1 MNNLDDNNYIGRV
14 VYSKQ
19 GRDAEKYFVVL
30 GVINKEY
37 VYIAD
42 GSLRTVEKPK
52 KKKVKHLIFTDRV
65 AEEIRD
71 LVLNGQMIS
80 NSKIKRFLQSEDND
94 KEV

>member
-1 MNNLDDNNYIGRV
+1 LDEKKYIGRV

-19 GRDAEKYFVVL
+19 GRDSKKDFIVIE
-30 GVINKEY
+30 VINNDY

-52 KKKVKHLIFTDRV
+52 KKKVKHLIFTDRI

>member
-1 MNNLDDNNYIGRV
+1 MDEKKYIGRV

-19 GRDAEKYFVVL
+19 GRDAKKYFVVV
-30 GVINKEY
+30 GVINDEY
-37 VYIAD
+37 VYIVD
-42 GSLRTVEKPK
+42 GNLRTVEKPK
-52 KKKVKHLIFTDRV
+52 KKKVKHLVLTDKV

>member
-1 MNNLDDNNYIGRV
+1 LDEKKYIGRV

-19 GRDAEKYFVVL
+19 GRDAKKYFI
-30 GVINKEY
+30 VIGIINDDY
-37 VYIAD
+37 VYIVD

-52 KKKVKHLIFTDRV
+52 KKKVKHLFFTDKV

>member
-1 MNNLDDNNYIGRV
+1 VNNLDEKKYIGRV

-19 GRDAEKYFVVL
+19 GRDSKKDFIVI
-30 GVINKEY
+30 GVINNDY

-52 KKKVKHLIFTDRV
+52 KKKVKHLIFTDRI

>member
-1 MNNLDDNNYIGRV
+1 MDEKKYIGRV

-19 GRDAEKYFVVL
+19 GRDSKKDFIVIE
-30 GVINKEY
+30 VINNDY

-52 KKKVKHLIFTDRV
+52 KKKVKHLIFTDRI